1 MVKRIKRSPKDV
13 FHLERL
19 KKFRNVS
26 NKEQP
31 EDYKNWVVLK
41 PWGYEYLIFENKEVA
56 VWFLHINNMHSTSM
70 HCHPKKKTSL
80 ILLSGNALC
89 NTFERRTYLE
99 GVEAIVLE
107 PSVFHS
113 TKALSSGG
121 IKIIEVETPPDKTDL
136 VRLNDEYG
144 RQTKGYE
151 GLMEMRTDN
160 LKDFDYFF
168 FNTPK
173 IGETC
178 SHLAASYRLKLE
190 SYDNSCTSFFE
201 IINDSLYCLLKGR
214 LSDVEGKLI
223 LEAGDTILGKTLN
236 HMQDVRILDEIVL
249 LQINNTSNS

>member
-99 GVEAIVLE
+99 GPEAIVFE
-107 PSVFHS
+107 QSVFHS

-144 RQTKGYE
+144 RQMEGYE

-160 LKDFDYFF
+160 LKDFGYFF
-168 FNTPK
+168 FDTPR

-178 SHLAASYRLKLE
+178 SYPAASYQLTLK

-201 IINDSLYCLLKGR
+201 VINDSLYCLLKGT
-214 LSDVEGKLI
+214 LSDGKGRII
-223 LEAGDTILGKTLN
+223 LEVGDVILGKTLN
-236 HMQDVRILDEIVL
+236 HMQDVRVLDEILL
-249 LQINNTSNS
+249 LQINR